1 MKKPSLP
8 VIFLTVFLDL
18 VGFGIVLP
26 LLPIFAQS
34 LDASGFVIGCL
45 MASYSAMQFLF
56 APIWGRLSDRVGRRP
71 ILLLSTAGAAIS
83 YVIFALG
90 SSQTGLGALILLF
103 AARLFAGICGAN
115 ITVAQAYIADIT
127 PPEQRS
133 KRMGLIG
140 MAFGMGFIFGPAL
153 GGLALKTGNLGAP
166 GWLAAGLCTLNF
178 IFAFLR
184 LPESRPAEAKPA
196 EERPRFQQLVHTLQ
210 RPGIGV
216 LVLIFFLATFCFAC
230 FETTLGLL
238 VSRNFNLVLQDLKGG
253 VHVFDSKVV
262 YLYAFC
268 GVIGA
273 FVQGGPLGRI
283 VKKLG
288 EPQLIALS
296 LLLLG
301 LSLLPLPFMRTWPLL
316 LLVLAVLS
324 IGSSLTRPPVFG
336 LLSNLTSAAEQGVT
350 IGTAQSAGSLARI
363 AGPIFAG
370 SLYELHP
377 TALYLTCGTL
387 ALLTAGLAWAKLGA
401 KPGRPTAAVPTA

>member
-1 MKKPSLP
+1 
-8 VIFLTVFLDL
+8 
-18 VGFGIVLP
+18 
-26 LLPIFAQS
+26 
-34 LDASGFVIGCL
+34 
-45 MASYSAMQFLF
+45 
-56 APIWGRLSDRVGRRP
+56 
-71 ILLLSTAGAAIS
+71 
-83 YVIFALG
+83 
-90 SSQTGLGALILLF
+90 
-103 AARLFAGICGAN
+103 
-115 ITVAQAYIADIT
+115 
-127 PPEQRS
+127 
-133 KRMGLIG
+133 
-140 MAFGMGFIFGPAL
+140 
-153 GGLALKTGNLGAP
+153 
-166 GWLAAGLCTLNF
+166 
-178 IFAFLR
+178 
-184 LPESRPAEAKPA
+184 
-196 EERPRFQQLVHTLQ
+196 
-210 RPGIGV
+210 
-216 LVLIFFLATFCFAC
+216 VLIFFLATFCFAC